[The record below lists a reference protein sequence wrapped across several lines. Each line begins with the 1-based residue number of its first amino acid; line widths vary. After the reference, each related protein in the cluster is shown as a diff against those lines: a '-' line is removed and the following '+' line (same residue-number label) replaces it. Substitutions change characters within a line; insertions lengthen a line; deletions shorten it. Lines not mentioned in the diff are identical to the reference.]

1 MTSFLGEDSNIYFLE
16 LYNAGKIKTVKRQN
30 KKKQEKTRKSPKGNR
45 KICQNVDK
53 KSTKFPVST

>member
-1 MTSFLGEDSNIYFLE
+1 MRRQQHLFPGTVY
-16 LYNAGKIKTVKRQN
+16 AGKIKTVKRQN
-30 KKKQEKTRKSPKGNR
+30 KKKQEKIRKSPKGNR